1 MLDAESKKLAEE
13 LLFQEKKKPSFVK
26 QLFQGRFDQALVMPF
41 PYPEPSVRAEA
52 EKYAEKIKQFMA
64 DHVDAK
70 AIDRAGTIP
79 KEVIEGLGDLGLL
92 SLTIPKQY
100 GGLGLSQYA
109 YCRAMEEV
117 SRKCAATALF
127 INAHQSVGLKALLLF
142 GTDAQKDKWLP
153 KLGKGRSLA
162 AFSLTEK
169 NAGSDAAGIE
179 TVAEYDPGKK
189 SYFISGRKQ
198 WTTNGSIAEI
208 LTVMAK
214 TGDKVTAFLVTP
226 DMKGFSVLDR
236 ALDKVGMRG
245 STTSNLQFERVEVPE
260 ANILG
265 PKGGGLKVC
274 LTVLDYGRTTFGAT
288 CTGAARE
295 AVSLATSHAIKR
307 MQFKRPLASFALV
320 KKKIADMHAKL
331 YAMES
336 TTMMTAGL
344 LDQGV
349 EDIMLESAIL
359 KVFTSESLWQIIYE
373 AMQIYGGRSFFT
385 DAPLERMMRDARLN
399 MIGEGSNEVLR
410 AFIGA
415 VGLRDLGMDLKGL
428 KEQFNPY
435 GVYAKVKELLIPPS
449 VAVKSAFLK
458 EPAASLSDAVRSFS
472 RACCKA
478 LVRYREQIVEEQLV
492 LNRIT
497 EAVIALYTS
506 TAVISR
512 LDSDDPTQAEKQ
524 AGLLYVDQALQNLH
538 RVLDNLFDPD
548 DQEIYALSD
557 LVTGMKK

>member
-1 MLDAESKKLAEE
+1 MLDAESKKLADE

-41 PYPEPSVRAEA
+41 PYPEASVRAEA
-52 EKYAEKIKQFMA
+52 ERYAEKIKQFMA
-64 DHVDAK
+64 DHVDAR

-117 SRKCAATALF
+117 ARKCAATALF

-179 TVAEYDPGKK
+179 SVAEYDAGKK
-189 SYFISGRKQ
+189 SYLISGRKQ

-214 TGDKVTAFLVTP
+214 TGDKITAFLVTP

-245 STTSNLQFERVEVPE
+245 STTSNLQFDRVEVPE

-295 AVSLATSHAIKR
+295 AVSLATTHAVQRK
-307 MQFKRPLASFALV
+307 QFKRPLASFALV

-344 LDQGV
+344 LDHGV

-415 VGLRDLGMDLKGL
+415 VGLRDLGMDLKEL
-428 KEQFNPY
+428 KDHFNPY
-435 GVYAKVKELLIPPS
+435 GMFAKVKELLIPPT
-449 VAVKSAFLK
+449 VAVKSDFLK
-458 EPAASLSDAVRSFS
+458 EPATSLGNAIRSFS

-497 EAVIALYTS
+497 EAVLSLYTV

-512 LDSDDPTQAEKQ
+512 LDSSEPTPAEKQ
-524 AGLLYVDQALQNLH
+524 SGLLYVDQALQKLH

-557 LVTGMKK
+557 LVTGLKK

>member
-41 PYPEPSVRAEA
+41 PFPEESVRAEA
-52 EKYAEKIKQFMA
+52 ERYAEKIKNFMA
-64 DHVDAK
+64 EHVDAK

-117 SRKCAATALF
+117 ARKCAATALF

-142 GTDAQKDKWLP
+142 GTDAQKDQWLP
-153 KLGKGRSLA
+153 KLGKGRALA

-179 TVAEYDPGKK
+179 TVAEYDANKK
-189 SYFISGRKQ
+189 SYSISGRKQ

-214 TGDKVTAFLVTP
+214 TGDKVTAFIVTP

-245 STTSNLQFERVEVPE
+245 STTSNLQFDHVEVPE

-295 AVSLATSHAIKR
+295 AVSLATTHAIQRK
-307 MQFKRPLASFALV
+307 QFKRPLASFALV
-320 KKKIADMHAKL
+320 KKKIAEMHAKL

-344 LDQGV
+344 LDHGV

-385 DAPLERMMRDARLN
+385 DTPLERMMRDARLN

-415 VGLRDLGMDLKGL
+415 VGLRDLGMDLKDL
-428 KEQFNPY
+428 KEHFNPS
-435 GVYAKVKELLIPPS
+435 GVYAKVKELLLPP
-449 VAVKSAFLK
+449 AVTVKNAFLK
-458 EPAASLSDAVRSFS
+458 EPASSLGDAVRSFS

-497 EAVIALYTS
+497 EAVITLYTV

-512 LDSDDPTQAEKQ
+512 LDSSEPTQAEKQ
-524 AGLLYVDQALQNLH
+524 AGLLYMDQALQKLH
-538 RVLDNLFDPD
+538 RELDHLFDPG

-557 LVTGMKK
+557 LVTGLQK